1 MAFLIDCPGC
11 GNSIVNNGQD
21 CPFCGYSVKTGKT
34 REEMEQELLAAE
46 EALRAEEE
54 AKAAEEAKRLEEER
68 RIEEEKRAAEEA
80 KRLEEE
86 RLAEQARLAAEE
98 AKRQAQQNSFF
109 GRLQQRKTNAVQQTD
124 ISEKVNNDIENLP
137 EIPTGD
143 SGVLPPMQL
152 EREVSVNE
160 IMNAPTVNLT
170 PLPKEKEQ
178 TILPPMQLERKVSM
192 DEIMNTPA
200 VPLSSIQ
207 KEVVENALPDINSPD
222 AGLPKRPQTD
232 ITVEMPSQKAP
243 SVRKPEIDIQVSVPN
258 QPAKPSVVLQ
268 KKEEPV
274 TPQPIQQPVQPQQ
287 RPQRQWSSNPNEFN
301 GNQPMQQPVQP
312 QIQQPQMQQPVQ
324 PQQRP
329 QRQWSSNPNEFN
341 GNQPMQQPVQP
352 QMQQPQIQQ
361 PVQPQQPR
369 PQRQLQQQRQW
380 SSNPNEFNNGNQ
392 PMQQPV
398 QPQMQQ
404 QPMQQPAQPQPR
416 PQRQQRQWSSNPN
429 EFNGNQPMQ
438 QPVQPQMQQQPM
450 QSQQPRPQRQPQQP
464 RQQRQWSNNP
474 NEFSGNVPLQPI
486 QQERS
491 EMTSTGERLSD
502 LPPQQVPSDP
512 SFDQTSY
519 VKNLKKQMYAGKM
532 SGGDS
537 GMNEDI
543 FTNNSNVVAQPM
555 KHDENAKVVGVN
567 VNRVTAPKSQNKI
580 VAPIIII
587 LILVIAL
594 GVVAYIT
601 LFQNP
606 LGGDENESSST
617 TSSQSSETSSASS
630 KTESKSSSTSAGTVK
645 FKKPDNWESTVY
657 AYVYVDEGS
666 DRTENAKWPG
676 EEMTDNS
683 DGTYSYDVAKEF
695 ESGMII
701 FNDNTTGRKANKYPQ
716 SGANSIDFGIIY
728 EV

>member
-54 AKAAEEAKRLEEER
+54 AKAAEEARRLEEER

-178 TILPPMQLERKVSM
+178 TILPPMQLEREVSM
-192 DEIMNTPA
+192 DEIMNTSA
-200 VPLSSIQ
+200 VPLSPIQ

-312 QIQQPQMQQPVQ
+312 QMQQ
-324 PQQRP
+324 
-329 QRQWSSNPNEFN
+329 S
-341 GNQPMQQPVQP
+341 
-352 QMQQPQIQQ
+352 QIQQ

-380 SSNPNEFNNGNQ
+380 SSNPNEFN
-392 PMQQPV
+392 
-398 QPQMQQ
+398 
-404 QPMQQPAQPQPR
+404 
-416 PQRQQRQWSSNPN
+416 
-429 EFNGNQPMQ
+429 NGNQPMQ

-555 KHDENAKVVGVN
+555 KHDENAKVVSVN

-666 DRTENAKWPG
+666 GRTENAKWPG